1 MITSVIIILLFLG
14 VLVLVIRMYT
24 FKGMVYTPEE
34 VADIIEKFLDGSG
47 GEWDWDDFTSITIKD
62 AYLDGIR
69 CKCAS
74 LRDEYPPQ
82 RPNEYCSDAGAAIMR
97 NFVKELRERAA

>member
-69 CKCAS
+69 CKCAHCETNIHLKDQTS
-74 LRDEYPPQ
+74 TV
-82 RPNEYCSDAGAAIMR
+82 AMR
-97 NFVKELRERAA
+97 VQQLCETL

>member
-1 MITSVIIILLFLG
+1 MITSAIIILLLIGALFL
-14 VLVLVIRMYT
+14 VKRMYP
-24 FKGMVYTPEE
+24 FKGLEYTRGE
-34 VADIIEKFLDGSG
+34 VADIIENFLDGRG
-47 GEWDWDDFTSITIKD
+47 GEWDWDEFTSISIKD

-82 RPNEYCSDAGAAIMR
+82 KPNEYCSDAGAAIMR